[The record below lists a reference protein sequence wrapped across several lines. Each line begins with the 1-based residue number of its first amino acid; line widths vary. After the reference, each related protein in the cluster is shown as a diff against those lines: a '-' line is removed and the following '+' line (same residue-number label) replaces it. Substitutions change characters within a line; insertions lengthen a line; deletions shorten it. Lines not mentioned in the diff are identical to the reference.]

1 MEETNNENTEV
12 LTQVDEPIEV
22 KLRRTELVLLV
33 LLFVIVITWLIYTN
47 GKIIY
52 DNGIY

>member
-1 MEETNNENTEV
+1 MEETKNENNEIVNQE
-12 LTQVDEPIEV
+12 EPVEV

-33 LLFVIVITWLIYTN
+33 LLFIIVITWLIYTN

-52 DNGIY
+52 DNGIH

>member
-1 MEETNNENTEV
+1 MEETKNENIEITN
-12 LTQVDEPIEV
+12 QQDEPVEV

-33 LLFVIVITWLIYTN
+33 LLFIIVITWLVYTN

-52 DNGIY
+52 DNGIH